1 MSTEFY
7 ADYIKKTTFDPET
20 HSVKSKLEEHHEKDE
35 NGKVIEHPIEEAATD
50 VKKKPASKTPKMEI
64 PPTVVPEEKD
74 THKTKDGR
82 TAKKGLWYNIHQK
95 RKRGEAPAKPGDPDR
110 PSAADLKRSQESVA
124 QEELHGKQ
132 YKLDHNKDNKID
144 KADMKMVR
152 RNGAVDEKKKS
163 LASLRNTS
171 MLDGKDRLAKMNQ
184 PQKPKIKPLKTT
196 YAAEGTFK
204 VNVEGLPTMY
214 IDGASAGEVKQA
226 LKKKFKDPK
235 SVGEVERISPTEKK
249 KELRAKVAEEDQV
262 DEISGKTLAS
272 YAQGA
277 SSDMYGRALR
287 KGMDIQRGSSDKD
300 NDRKIKNR
308 GSGIAKANM
317 RMAGKMA
324 KHNEDTESLQNEVEE
339 NYIVQKY
346 SAGKKDGAPKSFG
359 GNLKKAT
366 AHARKMGGDH
376 RVHDAGNVAKHN
388 EDTET
393 VDELSRD
400 TLGSY
405 IQKASDASKHRGMPT
420 KKVDNRYSG
429 VAKASKKIDKMEEG
443 IKDAVAKVKAV
454 GSSMVSNYKKSRN
467 IAAPG
472 KGTNYLKG
480 ESVEED
486 NNYGPSHPLRKH
498 LKKVGKGGEVE
509 YSHQGKTHKGRYG
522 GLMNRGGRSYAKVH
536 HDTHMAMVPMPQ
548 VKYPD

>member
-1 MSTEFY
+1 MSTEYY
-7 ADYIKKTTFDPET
+7 ADYIKKTTFDPES
-20 HSVKSKLEEHHEKDE
+20 HSTRSK
-35 NGKVIEHPIEEAATD
+35 IEEAATD
-50 VKKKPASKTPKMEI
+50 VKKKPASKTPKVEVE
-64 PPTVVPEEKD
+64 PTEVPEENLDEK
-74 THKTKDGR
+74 G
-82 TAKKGLWYNIHQK
+82 KGLWANIHAK
-95 RKRGEAPAKPGDPDR
+95 RARGEKPNPPGHPDR
-110 PSAADLKRSQESVA
+110 PSAADLKRSQNKEEVA
-124 QEELHGKQ
+124 KEELHGDQ
-132 YKLDHNKDNKID
+132 HKLDHNKDNKID
-144 KADMKMVR
+144 KADMKTVR
-152 RNGAVDEKKKS
+152 KKGAVKDHPMAEKKS

-171 MLDGKDRLAKMNQ
+171 MLDGKDRLKKMAPSQ
-184 PQKPKIKPLKTT
+184 SVQSE
-196 YAAEGTFK
+196 ATFK

-214 IDGASAGEVKQA
+214 IDGAGAGEIKTSLRKQ
-226 LKKKFKDPK
+226 LKDPK
-235 SVGEVERISPTEKK
+235 TITSIEKISPSEKK
-249 KELRAKVAEEDQV
+249 KELRAKVAEEDRVDELSPSTKMSYVRKAASDIDNRSYAQGVDDVKGQGNDYDGANNKRIGNRLKGIKRATKEENQV

-324 KHNEDTESLQNEVEE
+324 KHNEDTE
-339 NYIVQKY
+339 
-346 SAGKKDGAPKSFG
+346 
-359 GNLKKAT
+359 
-366 AHARKMGGDH
+366 
-376 RVHDAGNVAKHN
+376 
-388 EDTET
+388 T
-393 VDELSRD
+393 VDELNRD
-400 TLGSY
+400 TLASY
-405 IQKASDASKHRGMPT
+405 ISKASDASKHRGMPT

-443 IKDAVAKVKAV
+443 IGDAIDKVKSI
-454 GSSMVSNYKKSRN
+454 GSNMISSYKKSRN

-472 KGTNYLKG
+472 KGRNILKG
-480 ESVEED
+480 ESMEED

-509 YSHQGKTHKGRYG
+509 YSHNDGKTKKGRYG

-536 HDTHMAMVPMPQ
+536 HDTHMAMVPMTN